1 MTQVNNADEV
11 PTISLQCF
19 GGAAAPAPVIV
30 GWRHIV
36 GLPENVRQEFWTLL
50 DRAVMAPDDPSYQE
64 RLDNFCQTN
73 ESAHASVLQALQAC
87 DFLLGNASAHNL
99 EPEVLKQDL
108 IALSEGNTPLVDE
121 FQKYFSAIKQMLR
134 NRLTDITLADHG
146 KLLTGLDWRVD
157 NVTAS
162 DRGTQLN
169 ATVVYLTL
177 HYREGDD
184 HDRVSLQ
191 LTPES
196 IQHLKAFT
204 DRFGG

>member
-1 MTQVNNADEV
+1 MTEVNSADEV
-11 PTISLQCF
+11 PTISLQCCS
-19 GGAAAPAPVIV
+19 GAAAPAPVIV
-30 GWRHIV
+30 GWRHVV
-36 GLPENVRQEFWTLL
+36 GLPESVRQEFWALL
-50 DRAVMAPDDPSYQE
+50 DRAVMAPDDPSHQE
-64 RLDNFCQTN
+64 RLDNFCQAH
-73 ESAHASVLQALQAC
+73 ESDPASVLQALQAC
-87 DFLLGNASAHNL
+87 DFLLSSASALNL

-121 FQKYFSAIKQMLR
+121 FQKYFLATKQMLR
-134 NRLTDITLADHG
+134 SRLTDMTLADHG

-196 IQHLKAFT
+196 IKHLKTFT